1 MKKIIFFLLISTT
14 SAVFVSAQSFHIGV
28 KAGANLGKIDGESF
42 KQEFNLGYQLGAY
55 VSFDFNKNIG
65 IQPELLFSQTNTTVD
80 SGYKAIYNNVP
91 GTVIGSKA
99 HLNYLSIPIL
109 LRINADKLL
118 TLNVGPQ
125 FSIHTNKDE
134 TLVQNGK
141 DAIKSGDFA
150 AVFGAQIN
158 LGSINIYGRYN
169 VGLNNLNDIDN
180 KDKWKSQQ
188 LQFGL
193 GLRIL

>member
-1 MKKIIFFLLISTT
+1 MKRILLVLLTT
-14 SAVFVSAQSFHIGV
+14 VSLAAVSSAQSLHVGV

-55 VSFDFNKNIG
+55 VSLDFNKNIG
-65 IQPELLFSQTNTTVD
+65 IQPEILFNQTNTTID
-80 SGYKAIYNNVP
+80 SGYKSIYNNVP

-109 LRINADKLL
+109 LRINAGNLL
-118 TLNVGPQ
+118 TFNVGPQ

-141 DAIKSGDFA
+141 DAIKGGDLA
-150 AVFGAQIN
+150 AVVGAQVN
-158 LGSINIYGRYN
+158 LGALNIYGRYN
-169 VGLNNLNDIDN
+169 IGLNNINDIGSQ
-180 KDKWKSQQ
+180 DKWKSQQ
-188 LQFGL
+188 IQLGL
-193 GLRIL
+193 GFRIL